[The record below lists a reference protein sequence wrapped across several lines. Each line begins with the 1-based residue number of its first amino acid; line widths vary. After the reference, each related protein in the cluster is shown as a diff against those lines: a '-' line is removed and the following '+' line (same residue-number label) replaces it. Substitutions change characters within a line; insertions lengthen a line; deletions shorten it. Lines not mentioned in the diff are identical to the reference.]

1 MIVSSQIFLYVSNIA
16 TVPLLHLKQSTQTP
30 KLYQR
35 SLNWNHEVYKTLK
48 FYAECFV
55 SYVFLQ
61 GQLKAF
67 IRLFEVDCDPKKT

>member
-1 MIVSSQIFLYVSNIA
+1 MS
-16 TVPLLHLKQSTQTP
+16 TVPLLHLKQSIQTP

-35 SLNWNHEVYKTLK
+35 LYQRFLNWHHEIYKTLK

-55 SYVFLQ
+55 THVFLQ

-67 IRLFEVDCDPKKT
+67 IRLFEVACDPQKT